1 MGRPPHNHMAG
12 RASSIDS
19 VSTASDATVE
29 EWEDDK
35 VNQTLFDADTEAIPL
50 RTFGAQSDD
59 AERPTWP
66 QRGYRRY
73 LPHDRASLCI
83 LVGVTA
89 LIISVVLVMPW
100 LAGSS
105 EKRTPKHA
113 GNATST
119 PSNVTSTLLSLSSVL
134 DTASSLAVPGAPG
147 APSAAPS
154 A

>member
-1 MGRPPHNHMAG
+1 MAG

-29 EWEDDK
+29 EWEDGN

-50 RTFGAQSDD
+50 RTFGGQPDD
-59 AERPTWP
+59 AGRRTWP
-66 QRGYRRY
+66 QRGYKRY

-83 LVGVTA
+83 LIGVTA
-89 LIISVVLVMPW
+89 LIISVVLLMPW

-105 EKRTPKHA
+105 ERRISKHA
-113 GNATST
+113 GNATSA
-119 PSNVTSTLLSLSSVL
+119 PGNVTSTLLSLSSVL
-134 DTASSLAVPGAPG
+134 DTTSSLAVPGAPG
-147 APSAAPS
+147 APSAASP